1 MVMTRER
8 KKEEVARLKE
18 QLEKASSLVLTDFKG
33 LDANQMVKLREEIT
47 KEGMDYKVIKNTLA
61 KIAARES
68 GVEIEDW
75 LEGPIGICFGYD
87 DPVLPF
93 KIGEKLTKDFDEF
106 KLKGGIFER
115 ERVEAD
121 EVYKYASIPSREELL
136 AQLVFVTRS
145 PIQKLAT
152 SLKAIIQKLA
162 IGLNEVRKN
171 KEKGGK

>member
-1 MVMTRER
+1 MVMTRE
-8 KKEEVARLKE
+8 KKDELVSDLKE
-18 QLEKASSLVLTDFKG
+18 CMKRASSLVLTDFKG
-33 LDANQMVKLREEIT
+33 LDANQMVGLREEVT
-47 KEGMDYKVIKNTLA
+47 KEGMDYKVIKNSLA
-61 KIAARES
+61 EIAAQQS

-93 KIGEKLTKDFDEF
+93 KIGKKLAEDFDEF

-121 EVYKYASIPSREELL
+121 QIYKYASIPSREKLL
-136 AQLVFVTRS
+136 AQLVFAARG
-145 PIQKLAT
+145 PIQKFAI
-152 SLKAIIQKLA
+152 SLKAIIQNLA
-162 IGLNEVRKN
+162 IGLHEVRKN